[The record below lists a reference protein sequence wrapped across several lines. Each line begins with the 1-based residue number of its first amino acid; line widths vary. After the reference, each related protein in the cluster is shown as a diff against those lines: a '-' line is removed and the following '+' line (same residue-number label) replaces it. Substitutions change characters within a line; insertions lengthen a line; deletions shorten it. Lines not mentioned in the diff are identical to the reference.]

1 MVYYD
6 IEKPLKSI
14 IAILTNIYLLTI
26 YYTCCYTYY
35 WNLTSTFISVLCF
48 AYYGIFRNLT
58 IVLYEGYLYINSL
71 CIIRCYNLCLPLY
84 KFQTK

>member
-14 IAILTNIYLLTI
+14 IAILTN
-26 YYTCCYTYY
+26 Y

-58 IVLYEGYLYINSL
+58 VVLYEGYLYINSL
-71 CIIRCYNLCLPLY
+71 CIIRFYNLCLPLY